1 MPRTFRL
8 HQKVERRA
16 VKSTVR
22 RPCHER
28 SQPSAIILLL
38 GERELRR
45 YDLTRPGHAVLMLGA
60 TARLRGSAVVGA
72 CRPHWVLVAGIR
84 SPGSLLF
91 ALLCDGSG
99 HSLGTTDP
107 LRLEWPLGPAG
118 RGCHPPTGG
127 RRRAVRRRA
136 LTER

>member
-38 GERELRR
+38 GERNSAA
-45 YDLTRPGHAVLMLGA
+45 LTGFW
-60 TARLRGSAVVGA
+60 LRGYEAPVPS
-72 CRPHWVLVAGIR
+72 CSRSVAMD
-84 SPGSLLF
+84 PGTVW
-91 ALLCDGSG
+91 AQP
-99 HSLGTTDP
+99 TP

-118 RGCHPPTGG
+118 RGVIRP
-127 RRRAVRRRA
+127 RAA
-136 LTER
+136 GAGPS